1 MTDKAALRVF
11 VTGCRGPAGAPR
23 KESISTGTGPDHCA
37 NRRELNMI
45 GRHWLVALALL
56 LLTGCA
62 VGPKYK
68 RPPVTVPDGYRGLAP
83 DAGQQ
88 TPASLGDEKWWTVF
102 QDQQLQELIREALA
116 QSYDVRI
123 AATRVLQA
131 QAVVGITRAD
141 QFPTVSGGASANNQ
155 RFPRTPTTAAY
166 ETSPLAV
173 NLSLFWELDFWG
185 KFRRATEAARASLLA
200 TEWGQ
205 KTVISSLVS
214 NVASAYF
221 QLLELDLAMD
231 ISRNALA
238 SRKESLR
245 LVEIRAR
252 GGTTSL
258 LDVRQSEQLVYTA
271 SASVPDLE
279 RRIEQQENL
288 ISILLGKNPAP
299 VVRGKPLVENVVL
312 PAVPA
317 GLPSSLLDRRPD
329 IQSVE
334 QQLVAANAQIGVAKA
349 AYFPQ
354 ITLTGLGGYQSTALT
369 DLFTG
374 PAGLWSFGG
383 QLTQPIFT
391 AGKIRSNV
399 RLTEAQK
406 EEAVLIYQQSIQ
418 QAFREVSDSLVAYR
432 KNQEFR
438 KQEQLLSE
446 AAQDA
451 TRLSTV
457 RYEGGVTSYLEVL
470 DSDTRYFD
478 AQLGL
483 AQAELNERLALVQL
497 YNALGGGWQQ

>member
-1 MTDKAALRVF
+1 MTKTAALLGF
-11 VTGCRGPAGAPR
+11 VPGFRGPTSAPGR
-23 KESISTGTGPDHCA
+23 IASANQCA
-37 NRRELNMI
+37 EERGLAMI
-45 GRHWLVALALL
+45 GRHWLIALALL
-56 LLTGCA
+56 LLTGCT
-62 VGPKYK
+62 VGPAYK
-68 RPPVTVPDGYRGLAP
+68 RPQTTVPDGYRGLAP
-83 DAGQQ
+83 DASQQ
-88 TPASLGDEKWWTVF
+88 TSASLGDEKWWTVF
-102 QDQQLQELIREALA
+102 QDQQLQQLIREALT
-116 QSYDVRI
+116 QNYDVRI
-123 AATRVLQA
+123 AAARVLQA
-131 QAVVGITRAD
+131 QAVLGITRAD
-141 QFPTVSGGASANNQ
+141 QFPTIAGGASATNQ
-155 RFPRTPTTAAY
+155 RFPRTRVIP
-166 ETSPLAV
+166 EFENSPFEV

-205 KTVISSLVS
+205 KAVLSSLVS

-221 QLLELDLAMD
+221 QLLELDLEMN
-231 ISRNALA
+231 ISRNTLA

-252 GGTTSL
+252 GGTTSFI
-258 LDVRQSEQLVYTA
+258 DVRQSEQLVYTA
-271 SASVPDLE
+271 ASSIPDLE

-299 VVRGKPLVENVVL
+299 VTRGKPLVENVVL
-312 PAVPA
+312 PTVPA
-317 GLPSSLLDRRPD
+317 GLPSSLLARRPD

-334 QQLVAANAQIGVAKA
+334 QQLVAANARIGVAKA

-354 ITLTGLGGYQSTALT
+354 ITLTGLAGYQSSALT

-383 QLTQPIFT
+383 QLAQPIFT
-391 AGKIRSNV
+391 AGRLRSNV

-406 EEAVLIYQQSIQ
+406 EEAVLIYQQLIQ
-418 QAFREVSDSLVAYR
+418 QAFREVSDSLVAYG

-438 KQEQLLSE
+438 AQQELLSA

-451 TRLSTV
+451 TRLANA
-457 RYEGGVTSYLEVL
+457 RYRGGVTSYLEVL

-483 AQAELNERLALVQL
+483 AQAQLNERLALVQL

>member
-1 MTDKAALRVF
+1 
-11 VTGCRGPAGAPR
+11 
-23 KESISTGTGPDHCA
+23 
-37 NRRELNMI
+37 MI
-45 GRHWLVALALL
+45 GRRWIVAVALL

-62 VGPKYK
+62 VGPNYK
-68 RPPVTVPDGYRGLAP
+68 RPPVTVPDGYRGVAP
-83 DAGQQ
+83 DAGPE
-88 TPASLGDEKWWTVF
+88 TAASIGDEKWWTVF
-102 QDQQLQELIREALA
+102 QDQQLQALIREALV

-123 AATRVLQA
+123 AAARVLQA

-141 QFPTVSGGASANNQ
+141 QYPTISGGASANNQ
-155 RFPRTPTTAAY
+155 RFPKTPTTPEF
-166 ETSPLAV
+166 ETSPIAV
-173 NLSLFWELDFWG
+173 NLSLVWELDFWG
-185 KFRRATEAARASLLA
+185 KFRRATESARASLLA

-205 KTVISSLVS
+205 KTVISGLVS
-214 NVASAYF
+214 NVATAYF
-221 QLLELDLAMD
+221 QLRELDLEME

-238 SRKESLR
+238 SRTESLR
-245 LVEIRAR
+245 LVEIRAK

-271 SASVPDLE
+271 AASIPDLE
-279 RRIEQQENL
+279 RRIEQQENF
-288 ISILLGKNPAP
+288 ISILLGKNPGP

-312 PAVPA
+312 PTVPS

-369 DLFTG
+369 ELFTG

-383 QLTQPIFT
+383 QLVQPIFT
-391 AGKIRSNV
+391 GGKIRSNV

-406 EEAVLIYQQSIQ
+406 EEAVLTYQQSIQ

-438 KQEQLLSE
+438 KQQELLTA

-451 TRLSTV
+451 TRLSSV

-478 AQLGL
+478 AELGL
-483 AQAELNERLALVQL
+483 AQADLNERLALVQL

>member
-1 MTDKAALRVF
+1 
-11 VTGCRGPAGAPR
+11 
-23 KESISTGTGPDHCA
+23 
-37 NRRELNMI
+37 MI
-45 GRHWLVALALL
+45 RRHWPIALALF

-62 VGPKYK
+62 VGPNYK

-88 TPASLGDEKWWTVF
+88 PPASLGDEKWWTVF

-116 QSYDVRI
+116 QNYDVRI

-141 QFPTVSGGASANNQ
+141 QFPTIAGGASASNQ
-155 RFPRTPTTAAY
+155 RFPRTPTTSAY
-166 ETSPLAV
+166 ETSPLGV

-205 KTVISSLVS
+205 KAVISSLVS

-221 QLLELDLAMD
+221 QLLELDLEMD
-231 ISRNALA
+231 ISRNALT

-271 SASVPDLE
+271 AASIPDLE
-279 RRIEQQENL
+279 RRIEQQENF
-288 ISILLGKNPAP
+288 ISLLLGKNPASI
-299 VVRGKPLVENVVL
+299 VRGKPLVENVVL
-312 PAVPA
+312 PKVPA

-354 ITLTGLGGYQSTALT
+354 IALTGLAGYQSSALT

-438 KQEQLLSE
+438 QQQELLSA

-451 TRLSTV
+451 TRLANV
-457 RYEGGVTSYLEVL
+457 RYQGGVTSYLEVL

-483 AQAELNERLALVQL
+483 AQAQLNERLALVQV